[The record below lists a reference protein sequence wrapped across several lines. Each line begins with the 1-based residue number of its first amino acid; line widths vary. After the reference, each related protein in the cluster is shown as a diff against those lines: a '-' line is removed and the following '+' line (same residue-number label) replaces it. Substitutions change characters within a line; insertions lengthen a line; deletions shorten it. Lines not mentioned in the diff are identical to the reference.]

1 MRVIHIMAD
10 GTQRESVEGIVIENE
25 RFYQLLNEIQRK
37 KDENK

>member
-1 MRVIHIMAD
+1 MRIVHIMAD
-10 GTQRESVEGIVIENE
+10 GTQRESIEGIVIESD